1 MRFGCLVLVA
11 LMGCAPEDV
20 VGRTEQFDLA
30 SEKVGDTFRIFVR
43 TPLNY
48 DDDSSLNFPLV
59 VQLDANLPFLDEYDA
74 TMQQAVAL
82 ERATATQPVIIV
94 GIGYPNAAEAEKKRL
109 RDFSLPMESEPFR
122 AKWAAQVPVTGA
134 PQFYE
139 FIRDELMPELRRRYR
154 LDGPA
159 RTALFGHSMGG
170 LFSLYAVTRHN
181 EAPLFS
187 AYVAASPSLFWDD
200 GQLVTRFEA
209 LPELT
214 STARLLVSHG
224 ALEGPEMA
232 GFVQHFSAQ
241 LEARARTQLLFYPV
255 RFETGHLGTTT
266 PSFREGLRV
275 MFPAAVTP

>member
-20 VGRTEQFDLA
+20 VGRTEEFDFS

-48 DDDSSLNFPLV
+48 DVDSSLHFPAV
-59 VQLDANLPFLDEYDA
+59 VQLDANLPFLDEYLA

-82 ERATATQPVIIV
+82 ERATTTEPVIVV
-94 GIGYPNAAEAEKKRL
+94 GIGYPNPADAERKRL
-109 RDFSLPMESEPFR
+109 RDFGLPMESEAFR
-122 AKWAAQVPVTGA
+122 AQWEAQVPVTGA

-139 FIRDELMPELRRRYR
+139 FIRDELMPELNRRHR
-154 LDGPA
+154 LNGPA

-170 LFSLYAVTRHN
+170 LFSVYAASRHD

-200 GQLVTRFEA
+200 GQMVARFEA
-209 LPELT
+209 LPEFSRLAQLLLT
-214 STARLLVSHG
+214 DGS
-224 ALEGPEMA
+224 LEGPEMA
-232 GFVQHFSAQ
+232 GYVKHFGEQIEARGRAQ
-241 LEARARTQLLFYPV
+241 LQLSKA
-255 RFETGHLGTTT
+255 RFETGHLGTAT
-266 PSFREGLRV
+266 PSFREGLRL
-275 MFPAAVTP
+275 MFPAVTE